1 MPNILEL
8 ELRQALDELARLDI
22 PEQKNIIVSASK
34 EAMQLNQFQTNPE
47 RLNFL
52 LEVLVQSLLYY
63 GEAILDKINI
73 LEGEDRQILF
83 NEWNNK
89 TKAFVKYIRMP
100 HDFEEKLQEA
110 HESLLWD
117 WAIIAAQSFV
127 GANPS
132 IEMNQENA
140 EDRRIEAFD
149 LMMRILARI
158 LNLERLQ

>member
-8 ELRQALDELARLDI
+8 ELRKALDQVALLSI
-22 PEQKNIIVSASK
+22 PELKELILTASG
-34 EAMQLNQFQTNPE
+34 EAIDLNNFQNNPE
-47 RLNFL
+47 RLNYL

-63 GEAILDKINI
+63 GEAVLDKINV

-83 NEWNNK
+83 QEWNNK
-89 TKAFVKYIRMP
+89 TKSFVQYIRMP
-100 HDFEEKLQEA
+100 HDFEDKLIEA

-132 IEMNQENA
+132 IEMNPEHA
-140 EDRRIEAFD
+140 ADRRVEAFD
-149 LMMRILARI
+149 LMMRILARL
-158 LNLERLQ
+158 LNLR

>member
-8 ELRQALDELARLDI
+8 ELRQALDEIARLEV
-22 PEQKNIIVSASK
+22 PELKAIVLSASQ
-34 EAMQLNQFQTNPE
+34 EAIELNESQTNPE

-63 GEAILDKINI
+63 GEALLDKINV
-73 LEGEDRQILF
+73 LEGDDRQILF

-89 TKAFVKYIRMP
+89 TKSFVKYIRMP
-100 HDFEEKLQEA
+100 HDFQDKLVEA
-110 HESLLWD
+110 NESLLWD

-132 IEMNQENA
+132 IEMNPEYA
-140 EDRRIEAFD
+140 EERRVEAFD
-149 LMMRILARI
+149 LMMRIVARI
-158 LNLERLQ
+158 LNLRASQ